1 MTVSTVEPNSEL
13 CFSHDRQVFSTGEM
27 ATMLNVSLNEVD
39 YWVRCKL
46 IDPSVRQ
53 ASGHGTRR
61 LFGINDV
68 KKALLVQRLRKAD
81 WKPKQIA
88 SALSTVVLAMKNP
101 DLLHTPLL
109 IHDGKVLLILCRSKG
124 RELMLLDAASPG
136 QYVMVIALDTL
147 EEETR
152 KSLARSK

>member
-1 MTVSTVEPNSEL
+1 MAVTAIEPISDGR
-13 CFSHDRQVFSTGEM
+13 SSQARQVFSTGEM
-27 ATMLNVSLNEVD
+27 AAMLNVSFHEVD

-46 IDPSVRQ
+46 IVPSIRE
-53 ASGHGTRR
+53 AAGHGTRR
-61 LFGINDV
+61 LYGISDL
-68 KKALLVQRLRKAD
+68 KEALLIQRLRKAD

-88 SALSTVVLAMKNP
+88 KALSAVASEVKNP

-109 IHDGKVLLILCRSKG
+109 IHEGSALLILCRSKG

-152 KSLARSK
+152 QSLARSK